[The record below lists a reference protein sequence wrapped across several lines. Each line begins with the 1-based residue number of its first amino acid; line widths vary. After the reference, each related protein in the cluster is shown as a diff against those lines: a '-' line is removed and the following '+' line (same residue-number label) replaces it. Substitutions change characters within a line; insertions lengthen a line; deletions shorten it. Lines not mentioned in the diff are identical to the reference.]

1 MVPNFTS
8 MAVSMS
14 NSALRPETIAAHALR
29 AVDEATGAVVPPI
42 YTSTTY
48 ARDEN
53 YAPRLK
59 ENYVRNGNPTL
70 WQTEEAI
77 AALERGAAAL
87 LFASGMAAITTLTET
102 IPQGAHVVAP
112 DVMYYGT
119 RDWLKRL
126 ESLGR
131 IQLTLF
137 DVSKPHALETALQ
150 KGKTDFVW
158 IETPLNPTW
167 DVIDIEAAAEAAHAS
182 GAILAVDA
190 TATAAVTTQPLKL
203 GADIVFH
210 SATKYLNGHSD
221 VLAGVLVTRVVNQRW
236 KDVATLRTKMG
247 SPLPPLECW
256 LLMRGLRTLFV
267 RYRQCSHNALAI
279 ARHLEKHPKIERVLY
294 PGLASHPAHDVAVRQ
309 MSDGFGGMMSILVKG
324 GFDDAK
330 RLCTRLKVIVP
341 ATSLGGV
348 ESLAE
353 HRKSVEGP
361 TSPVPDNLVRLS
373 IGIEHVDDLIADLD
387 QALAG
392 L

>member
-1 MVPNFTS
+1 
-8 MAVSMS
+8 MS
-14 NSALRPETIAAHALR
+14 NRNPRPETIAAHALR
-29 AVDEATGAVVPPI
+29 AIDEATGAVVPPI
-42 YTSTTY
+42 YLSSTY
-48 ARDEN
+48 ARDQT
-53 YAPRLK
+53 YTPKLK
-59 ENYVRNGNPTL
+59 ENYIRNGNPTL
-70 WQTEEAI
+70 WQAEETI
-77 AALERGAAAL
+77 AALEGGTGAL

-102 IPQGAHVVAP
+102 IPQGAHVAAP

-131 IQLTLF
+131 ISLTLF
-137 DVSKPHALETALQ
+137 DPRDPAAPAKAVQ
-150 KGKTDFVW
+150 KGKTDLVW

-167 DVIDIEAAAEAAHAS
+167 DVIDIAAAAQAAHAA

-190 TATAAVTTQPLKL
+190 TAVAAVTTRPLAL

-221 VLAGVLVTRVVNQRW
+221 VLAGVLVTGRADERW
-236 KDVATLRTKMG
+236 KQVAGLRTKIG
-247 SPLPPLECW
+247 APLAPFECF
-256 LLMRGLRTLFV
+256 LLMRGMRTLFV
-267 RYRQCSHNALAI
+267 RYRQCSANALAI
-279 ARHLEKHPKIERVLY
+279 ARHFEKHPKLERVLY
-294 PGLASHPAHDVAVRQ
+294 PGLASHPGHEIALRQ
-309 MSDGFGGMMSILVKG
+309 MTDGFGGMMSFLVKG
-324 GFDDAK
+324 GFEAAK
-330 RLCTRLKVIVP
+330 TFCTRLRVIVP

-373 IGIEHVDDLIADLD
+373 AGIEHADDLIADVE

>member
-1 MVPNFTS
+1 
-8 MAVSMS
+8 MAGSMS
-14 NSALRPETIAAHALR
+14 NGPLRPETLAAHALR

-48 ARDEN
+48 ARDEA
-53 YAPRLK
+53 YQPKLK

-70 WQTEEAI
+70 WQAEETI
-77 AALERGAAAL
+77 AALERGTSAL
-87 LFASGMAAITTLTET
+87 LFASGMAAITTLMET
-102 IPQGAHVVAP
+102 VPQGAHVVAP

-126 ESLGR
+126 EGLGR
-131 IQLTLF
+131 IRLTLF
-137 DVSKPHALETALQ
+137 NPVEPGALQ
-150 KGKTDFVW
+150 AALRKGETDLVW

-167 DVIDIEAAAEAAHAS
+167 DVIDIWAAAEAAHAA

-190 TATAAVTTQPLKL
+190 TATGAVTTQPLRL

-221 VLAGVLVTRVVNQRW
+221 VLAGVLVTREDSPRW
-236 KDVATLRTKMG
+236 KMIATLRTKIG
-247 SPLPPLECW
+247 APLPPFECF
-256 LLMRGLRTLFV
+256 LLMRGMRTLFV
-267 RYRQCSHNALAI
+267 RYRQASANAQAI
-279 ARHLEKHPKIERVLY
+279 ARHFEKHPKVERVLY
-294 PGLASHPAHDVAVRQ
+294 PGLASHPGHAIALRQ
-309 MSDGFGGMMSILVKG
+309 MTDGFGGMMSILVKG
-324 GFDDAK
+324 GFEDAK

-353 HRKSVEGP
+353 HRKTVEGP

-373 IGIEHVDDLIADLD
+373 IGIEHVDDLIADLE
-387 QALAG
+387 QALNG

>member
-1 MVPNFTS
+1 MVG
-8 MAVSMS
+8 SMS
-14 NSALRPETIAAHALR
+14 SNGLRPETIAAHALR

-42 YTSTTY
+42 YLSSTY

-53 YAPRLK
+53 YVPKLK
-59 ENYVRNGNPTL
+59 ENYVRAGNPTL

-77 AALERGAAAL
+77 AALEGGSSAL
-87 LFASGMAAITTLTET
+87 LFASGMSAITTLFET
-102 IPQGAHVVAP
+102 VPQGLHLAAP

-119 RDWLKRL
+119 RDWLQRL
-126 ESLGR
+126 ERLGR
-131 IQLTLF
+131 IRLTLF
-137 DVSKPHALETALQ
+137 DPRTPGGLAAALRQGETDL
-150 KGKTDFVW
+150 VW

-167 DVIDIEAAAEAAHAS
+167 DVIDIEAAAQAAHGA

-221 VLAGVLVTRVVNQRW
+221 VLAGVLVTRDETPRW
-236 KDVATLRTKMG
+236 AEVKSLRTKIG
-247 SPLPPLECW
+247 APLAPLECF
-256 LLMRGLRTLFV
+256 LLMRGLRTVFV
-267 RYRQCSHNALAI
+267 RYRQASANAMAI
-279 ARHLEKHPKIERVLY
+279 ARHFEGHPKVARVLY
-294 PGLASHPAHDVAVRQ
+294 PGLSSHPGYAIAARQ
-309 MSDGFGGMMSILVKG
+309 MRDGFGGMMSLLVKG
-324 GFDDAK
+324 GFEDAQ

-361 TSPVPDNLVRLS
+361 SSPVPDNLVRLS
-373 IGIEHVDDLIADLD
+373 VGIEHVDDLIADLE
-387 QALAG
+387 QALRG
-392 L
+392 V

>member
-1 MVPNFTS
+1 
-8 MAVSMS
+8 MS
-14 NSALRPETIAAHALR
+14 DRGLRPETIAAHALK

-42 YTSTTY
+42 HTSTTY

-53 YAPRLK
+53 YVPKLK
-59 ENYVRNGNPTL
+59 ENYIRNGNPTL
-70 WQTEEAI
+70 WQAEEAI
-77 AALERGAAAL
+77 AALEGGPSAL
-87 LFASGMAAITTLTET
+87 LFASGMAAITTLLET
-102 IPQGAHVVAP
+102 VPQGAHVAAP

-126 ESLGR
+126 EGLGR
-131 IQLTLF
+131 IRLSLF
-137 DVSKPHALETALQ
+137 DATKPGALAAALKPGETDL
-150 KGKTDFVW
+150 VW

-167 DVIDIEAAAEAAHAS
+167 DVIDIEAAARAAHEA
-182 GAILAVDA
+182 GAMLAVDA
-190 TATAAVTTQPLKL
+190 TATAAVTTQPLSL

-221 VLAGVLVTRVVNQRW
+221 VLAGVLVTRVENRRW
-236 KDVATLRTKMG
+236 KDVAALRTKMG
-247 SPLPPLECW
+247 APLPPLECF

-267 RYRQCSHNALAI
+267 RYRQCSANALAM
-279 ARHLEKHPKIERVLY
+279 ARHFEHHPKLERVLY
-294 PGLASHPAHDVAVRQ
+294 PGLSSHPGHDIALRQ
-309 MSDGFGGMMSILVKG
+309 MRDGFGGMMSILVKG
-324 GFDDAK
+324 GFAEAR

-353 HRKSVEGP
+353 HRKTVEGP
-361 TSPVPDNLVRLS
+361 SSPVPDNLVRIS
-373 IGIEHVDDLIADLD
+373 VGIEHVDDLIADLE

>member
-1 MVPNFTS
+1 
-8 MAVSMS
+8 MS
-14 NSALRPETIAAHALR
+14 NEKLRPETIAAHALK

-53 YAPRLK
+53 YVPKLR

-70 WQTEEAI
+70 WQAEDAI
-77 AALERGAAAL
+77 AALEHGKGAL

-102 IPQGAHVVAP
+102 IPHGAHVVAP

-119 RDWLKRL
+119 RDWFQRL
-126 ESLGR
+126 ETLGR
-131 IQLTLF
+131 ITLTLF
-137 DVSKPHALETALQ
+137 DPQDPAALAEALI
-150 KGKTDFVW
+150 KGKTDLVW

-167 DVIDIEAAAEAAHAS
+167 DVIDIAAAAEAAHAA

-190 TATAAVTTQPLKL
+190 TATAAVTTRPLTL

-221 VLAGVLVTRVVNQRW
+221 VLAGVLVTNEATERW
-236 KDVATLRTKMG
+236 KQVGTLRTKMG
-247 SPLPPLECW
+247 SPLPPFECW
-256 LLMRGLRTLFV
+256 LLMRGLRTVFV
-267 RYRQCSHNALAI
+267 RYRQASANAMAI
-279 ARHLEKHPKIERVLY
+279 ARHFEAHPKVDRVLY
-294 PGLASHPAHDVAVRQ
+294 PGLTSHAGHAIAKRQ
-309 MSDGFGGMMSILVKG
+309 MTDGFGGMLSLLVVG
-324 GFDDAK
+324 GFAGAQK
-330 RLCTRLKVIVP
+330 LCTSLKVIVP

-353 HRKSVEGP
+353 HRKAIEGA

-373 IGIEHVDDLIADLD
+373 IGIEHADDLIADIE
-387 QALAG
+387 QALQAI
-392 L
+392 

>member
-1 MVPNFTS
+1 
-8 MAVSMS
+8 MS
-14 NSALRPETIAAHALR
+14 NSDLRPETIAAHALR

-48 ARDEN
+48 ARDET
-53 YAPRLK
+53 YTPKLK

-70 WQTEEAI
+70 WQTEETI
-77 AALERGAAAL
+77 AALEQGAAAL

-131 IQLTLF
+131 IVLTLF
-137 DVSKPHALETALQ
+137 DPRDPRALAASLR
-150 KGKTDFVW
+150 KGQTDLVW

-167 DVIDIEAAAEAAHAS
+167 DVIDIAAAAEAAHAA

-203 GADIVFH
+203 GADMVFH

-221 VLAGVLVTRVVNQRW
+221 VLGGVLVTRELNSRW
-236 KDVATLRTKMG
+236 KEVAMLRTRMG

-256 LLMRGLRTLFV
+256 LLLRGMRTLYV
-267 RYRQCSHNALAI
+267 RFRQQSTNAMAI
-279 ARHLEKHPKIERVLY
+279 ARHFERHPKIERVLY
-294 PGLASHPAHDVAVRQ
+294 PGLASHPAHDVARRQ
-309 MSDGFGGMMSILVKG
+309 MTDGFGGMMSILVRG
-324 GFDDAK
+324 NFDDAK

-353 HRKSVEGP
+353 HRKTVEGP
-361 TSPVPDNLVRLS
+361 ASPVPDNLVRLS
-373 IGIEHVDDLIADLD
+373 IGIEHVDDLIADLE
-387 QALAG
+387 QALSAS
-392 L
+392 